1 MLKKFVFS
9 VLCFKAY
16 ISPVLIIKQ
25 ASGAEILILPHDFG
39 CAVAERSKAAEGFF
53 YIKQNGALYIT

>member
-53 YIKQNGALYIT
+53 I